1 MRPSM
6 RDLDISLQSK
16 FSSVPRK
23 AMPLKSLSVLII
35 MGCSATSDADFTL
48 ASADCIMGK
57 TLVMSTIETP
67 IESLTLA
74 FETLICASKAKIL
87 LEISDL
93 NPLTIVNDKIIT
105 VMARTMPV
113 VATVR
118 LGDDFLLS
126 PLAFSCRRFAMKI
139 SVFKNMLLK

>member
-6 RDLDISLQSK
+6 SDLDISLQSK

-48 ASADCIMGK
+48 ASVDCIMGK

-67 IESLTLA
+67 R
-74 FETLICASKAKIL
+74 
-87 LEISDL
+87 
-93 NPLTIVNDKIIT
+93 P
-105 VMARTMPV
+105 
-113 VATVR
+113 
-118 LGDDFLLS
+118 
-126 PLAFSCRRFAMKI
+126 
-139 SVFKNMLLK
+139 